1 MGSIYIGPNNPKKSG
16 SYDYTREPQ
25 DLADAAARAHDK
37 GYDYVRAEGFIGA
50 FIDKKTIQADIHLV
64 RGARKI
70 MDMYEKREKD
80 IFTKNVVSIETF
92 NRAKKINTL
101 FTLLVKRKIIGG
113 ISTISVISTE
123 DKENLN
129 KMDDFISL
137 TISDLLIGVDDKGNK
152 LKK

>member
-25 DLADAAARAHDK
+25 DLADAAARAHDL
-37 GYDYVRAEGFIGA
+37 GYDKVKAAGFIGA
-50 FIDKKTIQADIHLV
+50 FIEKKTIQADIQLV

-70 MDMYEKREKD
+70 MDMYKKREKD

-92 NRAKKINTL
+92 NRSKKINTL

-123 DKENLN
+123 DQKKID
-129 KMDDFISL
+129 KMDDFINF
-137 TISDLLIGVDDKGNK
+137 TIDDIINPVDENG
-152 LKK
+152 KKIKI